1 MYISFHKV
9 QLPGAAFL
17 LIHLMT
23 SLTESFPHLLQQYLN
38 EHLDPAN
45 DLYDPA
51 FPWDSAQLILLYHG
65 LQELPDRGY
74 FCLPE
79 GRTVRMININ
89 PGHSG
94 ILPSLLS
101 DYIQAMETG
110 RQSLLTG
117 DTPLEAA
124 LKIWVYCLRNDT
136 MHTMTVAEK
145 NFQRVVEDMERL
157 QAALAE
163 ELSAGMPAKGG
174 VSQ

>member
-23 SLTESFPHLLQQYLN
+23 SLTEAFPHLLQQYLN

-110 RQSLLTG
+110 RQSLLAG
-117 DTPLEAA
+117 DTPTEAA
-124 LKIWVYCLRNDT
+124 LKLWTNCIRNDT
-136 MHTMTVAEK
+136 MHTMISSEK
-145 NFQRVVEDMERL
+145 HFTQVVEDMERL
-157 QAALAE
+157 QAAME
-163 ELSAGMPAKGG
+163 EDLSLCRLQEGG